1 MRRLL
6 PFLMLIAV
14 AGILAGCE
22 NPLEL
27 DRDTEIA
34 IGRDAAAQIEAK
46 YGVLDDAA
54 AQRRLDYIGDRAA
67 AASQEPSLPW
77 SFKILDSK
85 EINALALPGGFIYV
99 TKGMMDYVE
108 NDDQLAGVVAHEVI
122 HVDHHHAKAGIE
134 KAMTQ
139 SLLVELVT
147 RKSSRTIKQASAI
160 ALELELREGYR
171 DKEYESDQFGT
182 LYAFRSGYRA
192 DGLRQLLFRLHEDK
206 GDPARIT
213 WILQSHPPL
222 SKRVQRLD
230 EYVAELTGRGAG

>member
-1 MRRLL
+1 MRGLL
-6 PFLMLIAV
+6 PLLVLIAV
-14 AGILAGCE
+14 ALLAGCE

-34 IGRDAAAQIEAK
+34 IGRDAAAQLEAK
-46 YGVLDDAA
+46 YGVVDDAA
-54 AQRRLDYIGDRAA
+54 GQRRLDYIGARAA
-67 AASQEPSLPW
+67 AASQEPSFPW

-85 EINALALPGGFIYV
+85 EINALALPGGFVYV
-99 TKGMMDYVE
+99 TRGMLDYVE
-108 NDDQLAGVVAHEVI
+108 NDDQLAGVVAHEVV

-147 RKSSRTIKQASAI
+147 RKSSRTIKQAAGI

-182 LYAFRSGYRA
+182 L
-192 DGLRQLLFRLHEDK
+192 
-206 GDPARIT
+206 
-213 WILQSHPPL
+213 
-222 SKRVQRLD
+222 
-230 EYVAELTGRGAG
+230 